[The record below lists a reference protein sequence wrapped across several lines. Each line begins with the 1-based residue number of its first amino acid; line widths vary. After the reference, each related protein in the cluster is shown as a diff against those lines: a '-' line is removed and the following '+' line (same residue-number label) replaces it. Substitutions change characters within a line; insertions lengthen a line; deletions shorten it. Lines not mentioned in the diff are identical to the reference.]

1 MATGQP
7 EHRDATNDR
16 AGTAA
21 DPAAVVRA
29 VLAAA
34 YAGDLQ
40 ALDPHPGMSALRG
53 ALPKVFTAFP
63 DFAAEFRQQV
73 VEGDRVA
80 THWVLRGTHQGELF
94 GVAPS
99 GRSVQFQNV
108 SIARVEG
115 GRITQFNSEVGWLA
129 VLMQL
134 GALPL
139 ARPPEGG

>member
-1 MATGQP
+1 MQN
-7 EHRDATNDR
+7 DA
-16 AGTAA
+16 GS
-21 DPAAVVRA
+21 AAVVRA
-29 VLAAA
+29 TLEAA
-34 YAGDLQ
+34 YAGQLE
-40 ALDPHPGMSALRG
+40 ALDAHPGMSALRG

-63 DFAAEFRQQV
+63 DFTAEFRQQV
-73 VEGDRVA
+73 VESDRVA

-94 GVAPS
+94 GLAPT
-99 GRSVQFQNV
+99 GRTVQFQNV

-139 ARPPEGG
+139 TR

>member
-1 MATGQP
+1 MATGQS
-7 EHRDATNDR
+7 EHAEASNVPANGDV
-16 AGTAA
+16 

-34 YAGDLQ
+34 YAGR
-40 ALDPHPGMSALRG
+40 LDVLDAHPGMSALRG

-63 DFAAEFRQQV
+63 DFTAEFRQQV
-73 VEGDRVA
+73 VEADGVA
-80 THWVLRGTHQGELF
+80 TQWVLRGTHRGELF
-94 GVAPS
+94 GIAPT
-99 GRSVQFQNV
+99 GRTVQFQNV

-115 GRITQFNSEVGWLA
+115 GRIMHFNSEVGWLA

-139 ARPPEGG
+139 PRPESG

>member
-1 MATGQP
+1 MATGQS
-7 EHRDATNDR
+7 EHAEASQAPANGD
-16 AGTAA
+16 A
-21 DPAAVVRA
+21 DPGAVVRG

-34 YAGDLQ
+34 YAGRLEV
-40 ALDPHPGMSALRG
+40 LDAHPGMSALRG

-63 DFAAEFRQQV
+63 DFTAEFRQQV
-73 VEGDRVA
+73 VEADGVA

-94 GVAPS
+94 GIAPT
-99 GRSVQFQNV
+99 GRTVRFQNV

-115 GRITQFNSEVGWLA
+115 GRIMQFNSEVGWLA

-139 ARPPEGG
+139 PRP